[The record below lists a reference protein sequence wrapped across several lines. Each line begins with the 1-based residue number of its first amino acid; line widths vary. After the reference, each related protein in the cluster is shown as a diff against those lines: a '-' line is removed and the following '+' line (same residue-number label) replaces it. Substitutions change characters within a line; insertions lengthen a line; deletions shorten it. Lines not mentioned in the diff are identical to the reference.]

1 MALFSS
7 NTRPEV
13 SVFYNRA
20 VMTPDRRTRGTVG
33 AAGVGIALLVAAA
46 GVVVRG
52 QNPAPMPPRPA
63 ATGTAFLAGPVVDE
77 TTGRP
82 VPDAVVR
89 ISAASP
95 SLSGNLMFG
104 PMANRAA
111 VATDSQGRYF
121 FGSLPA
127 GSYAARATKPGYAL
141 PAGTPRATALA
152 DGERILDLNIRL
164 ARLGT
169 ISGVLR
175 DDAGDPVVGTDV
187 IALRRTP
194 VNGRP
199 TLRPSGQ
206 GTSDDRGQ
214 YRVPSLPAGDYV
226 VCACARRAM
235 PFDGVLLTTLAADPA
250 QLLGVA
256 TRAITVGA
264 DVAHLDGAMRTFA
277 PTFYPSS
284 TTVAGATKVTLG
296 AGDDKSGVD
305 LELTPTVSTRVSG
318 IVTGG
323 VSPILAWQIRLFPA
337 GESEEAGGL
346 TEMAPM
352 LVQPDGRFDFAGV
365 TPGQYVLRVTHLVNG
380 ARGGGPSGEAMALL
394 GARGSAAPPVA
405 NRGPDDYQTWG
416 STPVTVGPD
425 GARGVVVALRTG
437 VKVNGRLQFVGGVR
451 QPTAQELTRINVLLQ
466 SLTPQPFGSAIA
478 SGRVNGDGT
487 FQIQGVLPGR
497 YSFNTSLVANWT
509 TLKSLTLRE
518 QDVMDLPL
526 EIGDTDPGE
535 LVLTFTDVPTSTLA
549 GQAAAAASRGAARAS
564 DDVTALIFPSDP
576 RFWTDPGAALR
587 RFRAVPITRE
597 GSFTPIPLAVGEYF
611 VAIVPDARSVDW
623 QERAQFE
630 ALARTAQRVRIADG
644 EHHVMEIR

>member
-1 MALFSS
+1 
-7 NTRPEV
+7 
-13 SVFYNRA
+13 VFYNRA
-20 VMTPDRRTRGTVG
+20 VLTLDRRTRGTVG
-33 AAGVGIALLVAAA
+33 AVGVAIALLVAAA
-46 GVVVRG
+46 GVVLRG
-52 QNPAPMPPRPA
+52 QNPALMPPRPA
-63 ATGTAFLAGPVVDE
+63 AIGTAFLAGQVVDE

-89 ISAASP
+89 INAASP

-104 PMANRAA
+104 PLANRAA

-127 GSYAARATKPGYAL
+127 GSYAPRATKPGYA
-141 PAGTPRATALA
+141 ASVGTPRATALA

-169 ISGVLR
+169 LSGVLR

-187 IALRRTP
+187 VALRRTL

-206 GTSDDRGQ
+206 STSDDRGQ
-214 YRVPSLPAGDYV
+214 YRLTSLAAGDYF
-226 VCACARRAM
+226 VCACTRRSM
-235 PFDGVLLTTLAADPA
+235 PFDGVLLSTLAADPT

-256 TRAITVGA
+256 TRAIAVGA
-264 DVAHLDGAMRTFA
+264 DVAHVDNTMRTFA

-296 AGDDKSGVD
+296 AGDDKAGID
-305 LELTPTVSTRVSG
+305 FELTPTVSTRVSG
-318 IVTGG
+318 VVTGG
-323 VSPILAWQIRLFPA
+323 ISPILAWQITLAPA
-337 GESEEAGGL
+337 GESEEATSFTQL
-346 TEMAPM
+346 APM

-380 ARGGGPSGEAMALL
+380 ARGGGPTGEAMALL
-394 GARGSAAPPVA
+394 GARGFAPPPVA
-405 NRGPDDYQTWG
+405 NRGPDDYQTWA

-437 VKVNGRLQFVGGVR
+437 VKVNGRLQFVGGAR
-451 QPTAQELTRINVLLQ
+451 QPTAQELTRINVFLQ
-466 SLTPQPFGSAIA
+466 SLTPQAFGSALA

-487 FQIQGVLPGR
+487 FQISGVLPGR
-497 YSFNTSLVANWT
+497 YFFNTSLIANWT
-509 TLKSLTLRE
+509 TVKSITLRD
-518 QDVMDLPL
+518 QDVTDLPL
-526 EIGDTDPGE
+526 EVGESDPGE
-535 LVLTFTDVPTSTLA
+535 LDVTFTDVPTSTLA
-549 GQAAAAASRGAARAS
+549 GQAAGAASRGGARAS
-564 DDVTALIFPSDP
+564 DDVTALIFPSDT

-587 RFRAVPITRE
+587 RFRTVPITRE
-597 GSFTPIPLAVGEYF
+597 GSFTPIPLAPGEYF

-623 QERAQFE
+623 QERSQFE

-644 EHHVMEIR
+644 EHKVMEIR